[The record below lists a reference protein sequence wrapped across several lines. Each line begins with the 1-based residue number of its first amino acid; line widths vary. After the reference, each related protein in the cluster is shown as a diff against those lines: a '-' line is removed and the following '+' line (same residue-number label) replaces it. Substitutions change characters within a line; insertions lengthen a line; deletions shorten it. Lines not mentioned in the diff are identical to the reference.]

1 MRRSY
6 FSKTIV
12 AGLWLV
18 CPFALSAQV
27 SPLQVEVNV
36 GVGVPV
42 QEFSGRDGF
51 EGEAGDGATFGVHFG
66 LTTRSYL
73 TWYVGFSQHRFGCDT
88 TTCGAVDDIV
98 TTSWDVGARVNL
110 LSGPVVPWI
119 RAGVVS
125 HLAELDSTGVPAGGS
140 TPVTL
145 RLESDRGWGFE
156 GGAGVMI
163 TVAPR
168 LAINPGVRY
177 SRVTTAF
184 DGVGDLE
191 MRFLSVDLGLVLGF

>member
-1 MRRSY
+1 MV
-6 FSKTIV
+6 FPTAV
-12 AGLWLV
+12 
-18 CPFALSAQV
+18 SAQV

-36 GVGVPV
+36 GASVSVK
-42 QEFSGRDGF
+42 EFAGREGF
-51 EGEAGDGATFGVHFG
+51 EDEAGDGSTFGVHFA

-73 TWYVGFSQHRFGCDT
+73 TWYVGFSQHRFACDGT
-88 TTCGAVDDIV
+88 ACGQVDDIV

-125 HLAELDSTGVPAGGS
+125 HLAELDFTGASTEGPSS
-140 TPVTL
+140 TV
-145 RLESDRGWGFE
+145 RLESGRGWGLE
-156 GGAGVMI
+156 GGVGVMI

-177 SRVTTAF
+177 SRVTTGF
-184 DGVGDLE
+184 DGLGNLE

>member
-1 MRRSY
+1 LRRSY
-6 FSKTIV
+6 ASKTIV

-18 CPFALSAQV
+18 FPVAVSAQV

-36 GVGVPV
+36 GAGVPV
-42 QEFSGRDGF
+42 QEFAERAGF
-51 EGEAGDGATFGVHFG
+51 EGEAGDGATFGVHFA

-73 TWYVGFSQHRFGCDT
+73 TWYVGFSQHRFGCDGM
-88 TTCGAVDDIV
+88 TCGAVDDIV

-119 RAGVVS
+119 RGGVVT

-140 TPVTL
+140 TPVTV

-156 GGAGVMI
+156 AGAGLMI

-168 LAINPGVRY
+168 LAINPGVTY
-177 SRVTTAF
+177 SRVTTGF
-184 DGVGDLE
+184 DGIGDLA
-191 MRFLSVDLGLVLGF
+191 MRFFSVDLGFVLGF

>member
-6 FSKTIV
+6 FSKTLV

-18 CPFALSAQV
+18 LPFAVAAQV

-36 GVGVPV
+36 GAGVAV
-42 QEFSGRDGF
+42 QDFAEREGF
-51 EGEAGDGATFGVHFG
+51 EGEAGDGTTFGVHFA

-73 TWYVGFSQHRFGCDT
+73 TWYVGFSEHRFGCDGT
-88 TTCGAVDDIV
+88 PCGPVDDIV
-98 TTSWDVGARVNL
+98 TTSWDIGARVNL

-125 HLAELDSTGVPAGGS
+125 HLAELDFTGDALGGS
-140 TPVTL
+140 TPATV
-145 RLESDRGWGFE
+145 RLESGRGWGFE
-156 GGAGVMI
+156 GGVGVMI

-177 SRVTTAF
+177 SRVTTTF
-184 DGVGDLE
+184 DGIGDLE
-191 MRFLSVDLGLVLGF
+191 MRFLSVDLGIVLGF

>member
-1 MRRSY
+1 MRRSNC
-6 FSKTIV
+6 SRTVV

-18 CPFALSAQV
+18 LPFAVSAQV

-36 GVGVPV
+36 GAGVSV
-42 QEFSGRDGF
+42 QEFAGVEGF
-51 EGEAGDGATFGVHFG
+51 EGEAGDGTTFGVHFA
-66 LTTRSYL
+66 LTTRSSL
-73 TWYVGFSQHRFGCDT
+73 TWYVGFSQHRFGCDGT
-88 TTCGAVDDIV
+88 PCGSVDDIV
-98 TTSWDVGARVNL
+98 TTSWDIGARVNL
-110 LSGPVVPWI
+110 LSGPVIPWI

-125 HLAELDSTGVPAGGS
+125 HLAELDFTGAVTEGSAPA
-140 TPVTL
+140 TV

-156 GGAGVMI
+156 GGVGVMI
-163 TVAPR
+163 TIAPR

-191 MRFLSVDLGLVLGF
+191 MRFLSIDLGIVLGF

>member
-1 MRRSY
+1 MAFPS
-6 FSKTIV
+6 
-12 AGLWLV
+12 A
-18 CPFALSAQV
+18 ASAQV

-36 GVGVPV
+36 GAAVSV
-42 QEFSGRDGF
+42 QEFAGREGF
-51 EGEAGDGATFGVHFG
+51 EGEAGDGSTFGVHFA

-73 TWYVGFSQHRFGCDT
+73 TWYVGFSQHRFACDGA
-88 TTCGAVDDIV
+88 TCGQVDDIV
-98 TTSWDVGARVNL
+98 TTSWDVGARINL

-125 HLAELDSTGVPAGGS
+125 HLAELDFTGAVTEGS
-140 TPVTL
+140 TPTV

-163 TVAPR
+163 TLAPR

-177 SRVTTAF
+177 SRVTTGF
-184 DGVGDLE
+184 DGIGNLG

>member
-1 MRRSY
+1 LLHSEA
-6 FSKTIV
+6 SKTIV

-18 CPFALSAQV
+18 FPFALSAQV
-27 SPLQVEVNV
+27 SPLQIEVNV
-36 GVGVPV
+36 GAGVPV
-42 QEFSGRDGF
+42 QEFAGREGF
-51 EGEAGDGATFGVHFG
+51 EGEAGGGATFGVHFA

-73 TWYVGFSQHRFGCDT
+73 TWYAGFSQHRFGCDET
-88 TTCGAVDDIV
+88 ACGEVGDIV
-98 TTSWDVGARVNL
+98 TTSWDVGARINL

-125 HLAELDSTGVPAGGS
+125 HLAELDSTGVPGGGS
-140 TPVTL
+140 IPVTV
-145 RLESDRGWGFE
+145 RLESERGWGFE

-177 SRVTTAF
+177 SRVTTGF
-184 DGVGDLE
+184 DGIGELA
-191 MRFLSVDLGLVLGF
+191 MRFLSVDLGFVLGF

>member
-1 MRRSY
+1 M
-6 FSKTIV
+6 
-12 AGLWLV
+12 
-18 CPFALSAQV
+18 
-27 SPLQVEVNV
+27 QVEVNV
-36 GVGVPV
+36 GIGVPV
-42 QEFSGRDGF
+42 QEFAERDGF
-51 EGEAGDGATFGVHFG
+51 EGEAGDGATFGVHFA

-73 TWYVGFSQHRFGCDT
+73 TWYVGFSQHRFGCGG
-88 TTCGAVDDIV
+88 TTCGVVEDIV
-98 TTSWDVGARVNL
+98 TTSWDVGARINF

-125 HLAELDSTGVPAGGS
+125 HLAELGSTGLPAGSS
-140 TPVTL
+140 TPVTV

-177 SRVTTAF
+177 SRVTTEF
-184 DGVGDLE
+184 SGIGDLE